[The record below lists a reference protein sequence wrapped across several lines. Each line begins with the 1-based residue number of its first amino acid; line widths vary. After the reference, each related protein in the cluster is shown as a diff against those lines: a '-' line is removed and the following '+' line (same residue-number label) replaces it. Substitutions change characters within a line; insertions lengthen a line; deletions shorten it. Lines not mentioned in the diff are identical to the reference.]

1 MPQHLLF
8 QMALMLFAL
17 MYLVKVA
24 TVHPLL
30 AVALAV
36 VVVVVPT
43 EQFLANR
50 VMYSRLIRLAAQS

>member
-24 TVHPLL
+24 TVQPLL

-50 VMYSRLIRLAAQS
+50 VMYSRLIRLVAQS